1 MRVTTAVLGL
11 STMFV
16 LMFGLDSPHV
26 SAAPGPNPP
35 ILLEGTVVTMNAARD
50 VIPNGRVLVR
60 DGRIAAVWQGAHP
73 PDDVDLNGA
82 VRVTLGNHTYIYP
95 GLFRQSD

>member
-1 MRVTTAVLGL
+1 
-11 STMFV
+11 
-16 LMFGLDSPHV
+16 
-26 SAAPGPNPP
+26 
-35 ILLEGTVVTMNAARD
+35 

-82 VRVTLGNHTYIYP
+82 VRVPLGNHTYIYP